1 MVGMVSSEIEARRV
15 QRFGRSTLMVSLPAE
30 WVKEIGLKPG
40 DTVTITIDE
49 DKSLRIYPAFTKV
62 EKERKMTLRISKYT
76 KSSLIDKCLETAY
89 NLGYDVIVVEVVDGY
104 LEEDQLKTLR
114 GFVKELIG
122 AEIIDHTP
130 SRVTIQIFVDPTKHP
145 ISGIISRMTNL
156 IKYMIQYLG
165 HLISERKAHF
175 VDEILELRR
184 ELIRFYML
192 SMRQTF
198 LGQIDRGYAR
208 MLEVKSYMLPR
219 YRSIARSLDLIGEA
233 IANIA
238 IYIKNLDPK
247 EFDEV
252 SRKISDL
259 KELLDLFQVS
269 LERSIENI
277 EKANVIEAYNTLSLG
292 EEFYNH
298 VTRFIEKHLK
308 EDSCKPYYQTIR
320 EIIEILRRSSMDL
333 KVITSVGFDLAVER
347 AGGNIDLSSGEA
359 IKIV

>member
-1 MVGMVSSEIEARRV
+1 MSSEIEARRV

-30 WVKEIGLKPG
+30 WVRDVGLKPG
-40 DTVTITIDE
+40 DTVTITVEE
-49 DKSLRIYPAFTKV
+49 DKSLRIYPAFTRV

-76 KSSLIDKCLETAY
+76 KGSLIEKCLETAY
-89 NLGYDVIVVEVVDGY
+89 NLGYDSINVEVVDGY
-104 LEEDQLKTLR
+104 LEEEQLKTLR

-130 SRVTIQIFVDPTKHP
+130 TRVIIQIFVDPSKHS
-145 ISGIISRMTNL
+145 IAGIISRMTNL

-165 HLISERKAHF
+165 HLISERKTHF
-175 VDEILELRR
+175 VDEILELRK

-198 LGQIDRGYAR
+198 LGQIDRTYGR
-208 MLEVKSYMLPR
+208 LLEVKSYMLPR

-233 IANIA
+233 ISSIA
-238 IYIKNLDPK
+238 LYIKSLKPE
-247 EFDEV
+247 EFE
-252 SRKISDL
+252 SASKRMSDL

-269 LERSIENI
+269 LERSIESV
-277 EKANVIEAYNTLSLG
+277 EKSNVIEAFNILSLS

-298 VTRFIEKHLK
+298 VTRFIERTLR
-308 EDSCKPYYQTIR
+308 EDIGKPYYQAVR
-320 EIIEILRRSSMDL
+320 EIAEILRRMSIDM
-333 KVITSVGFDLAVER
+333 KVITSVGFDLAIER
-347 AGGNIDLSSGEA
+347 VGGVIDLSSGEA